1 MANLWRQF
9 QRLLPRERTII
20 VTVDANNGDG
30 TSTVTTQT
38 GSTLVV
44 EGEGVAAGDKAFVK
58 ERAITGPAPDLPSFT
73 ESV

>member
-9 QRLLPRERTII
+9 QALVPRERTL
-20 VTVDANNGDG
+20 VVDVQANNGDG
-30 TSTVTTQT
+30 TSTVTTQS

-44 EGEGVAAGDKAFVK
+44 QGEGVAAGNAAFVRGREMAGK
-58 ERAITGPAPDLPSFT
+58 APDLPTYT

>member
-1 MANLWRQF
+1 MANLWREF

-20 VTVDANNGDG
+20 VDVDANNGDG

-38 GSTLVV
+38 GSKLVV
-44 EGEGVAAGDKAFVK
+44 QGEDVAAGNQAFVK
-58 ERAITGPAPDLPSFT
+58 ERAITGPAPALPSYT

>member
-9 QRLLPRERTII
+9 RRLLPRERTII
-20 VTVDANNGDG
+20 VDVNANNGDG

-44 EGEGVAAGDKAFVK
+44 QGEEVSAGNKAFVK
-58 ERAITGPAPDLPSFT
+58 EKAITGPAPDLPSYT